1 MSGMLVIDSNHLTL
15 QRSISWESSTRL
27 RLHLGDGSDGSPRR
41 GVVVLLLGQRR
52 LRSRNRDLTLCPVFK
67 EVRQEVDPGG
77 GGSNRTGDRRQLG
90 NFRFD
95 RPRSV
100 GASVSV
106 VVLDL
111 VKLEPGGAKLASD
124 PGVLRLDVIL
134 KSVVLKSCLIRP
146 LTYKRL
152 VGLCAAFKS

>member
-1 MSGMLVIDSNHLTL
+1 MEI
-15 QRSISWESSTRL
+15 IY
-27 RLHLGDGSDGSPRR
+27 HLGDGNDGSPRR

-52 LRSRNRDLTLCPVFK
+52 LRGRNRDLTVRSVFK

-77 GGSNRTGDRRQLG
+77 GGSNRTGDRRHLG

-100 GASVSV
+100 GTRVSV

-111 VKLEPGGAKLASD
+111 VKLESGGAKLASD

-134 KSVVLKSCLIRP
+134 KSVVLKKLS
-146 LTYKRL
+146 Y
-152 VGLCAAFKS
+152 

>member
-1 MSGMLVIDSNHLTL
+1 M
-15 QRSISWESSTRL
+15 
-27 RLHLGDGSDGSPRR
+27 
-41 GVVVLLLGQRR
+41 
-52 LRSRNRDLTLCPVFK
+52 
-67 EVRQEVDPGG
+67 RQEVDPGG

-134 KSVVLKSCLIRP
+134 KSVMLKSCLIRP
-146 LTYKRL
+146 LIDKMF
-152 VGLCAAFKS
+152 VGLDDVVHIKLFFLPYFISLEIFCIQMSFLGLMGPDTKEAEIINWRDENLGNPSYTAHAVSSV